1 MRFDRYSVAIG
12 GKRVH
17 VQEAGMPGG
26 TPVLLLHGNPT
37 WSFLWRKVAD
47 ELRGARMRLIMPD
60 LVGLGLSDKPDS
72 GYHTIERHA
81 STIRK
86 LLDGL
91 DPGAKWV
98 LGVQDWGG
106 PIATHAFHD
115 APDRVAG
122 LLVLNTVLGPPKP
135 DFKPARLHV
144 FARRPIAAP
153 LAFRL
158 LGFPQR
164 ALHQAQ
170 GDKRS
175 IAGET
180 ARAYKWP
187 LRSPL
192 KNAAPLALARMVP
205 DSHEHHSI
213 EALRRCLTV
222 VEHVRDGKIPAAI
235 VWGDR
240 DPMLGRARS
249 HIESLL
255 PHAPVTRTDAG
266 HFLQEEVPMEIAT
279 ALRGITAAI
288 AP

>member
-1 MRFDRYSVAIG
+1 MWLSKLLRFDRYSVAIG

-47 ELRGARMRLIMPD
+47 ELRGARMRLIIPD
-60 LVGLGLSDKPDS
+60 LIGLGLSDKPDAEF
-72 GYHTIERHA
+72 HTIERHA

-106 PIATHAFHD
+106 PIAMHAFHD

-135 DFKPARLHV
+135 DFKPTAFHR

-153 LAFRL
+153 LAFRV

-170 GDKRS
+170 GDPRS
-175 IAGET
+175 IRGEI
-180 ARAYKWP
+180 ARAYRWP
-187 LRSPL
+187 LRGPFR
-192 KNAAPLALARMVP
+192 NAAPLALARMVP
-205 DSHEHHSI
+205 DSHEHVSI
-213 EALRRCLTV
+213 EALRRCQTL
-222 VEHVRDGKIPAAI
+222 VETLRD
-235 VWGDR
+235 R
-240 DPMLGRARS
+240 
-249 HIESLL
+249 
-255 PHAPVTRTDAG
+255 
-266 HFLQEEVPMEIAT
+266 
-279 ALRGITAAI
+279 
-288 AP
+288 